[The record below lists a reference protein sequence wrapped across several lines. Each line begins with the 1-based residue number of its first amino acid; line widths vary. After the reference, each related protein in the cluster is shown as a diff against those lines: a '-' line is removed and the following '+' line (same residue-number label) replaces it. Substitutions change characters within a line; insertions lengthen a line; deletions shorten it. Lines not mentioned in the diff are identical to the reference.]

1 MNTEKNGTLS
11 QEDIKTLTQSGIIPD
26 GTPAAIVKVF
36 AIACANHKLSPFKK
50 EIYLIKYNT
59 KTGTQYHTIV
69 GIDGLRAKAAR
80 TGQFAGR
87 DDAKYDLQPD
97 GKFFTSAQI
106 AGAKKIPLSC
116 TVTVYRMISGQRC
129 PFTKTVVFA
138 EYYPAVANPNPDR
151 RDFSKAAT
159 MPFNMIEK
167 CAEAAVLRMAFAEE
181 TEGLHIPEESA
192 AFEDNTLAA
201 AETRPELAVDVEAL
215 KDRLS
220 QVWTIPVLK
229 EVYAE
234 NPAYQEFAQLF
245 TDRRVE
251 IETMIEKGQ
260 IQR

>member
-1 MNTEKNGTLS
+1 MNNDKKNFMS
-11 QEDIKTLTQSGIIPD
+11 EEDIKTLTQAGIIPD

-36 AIACANHKLSPFKK
+36 ALACANHNLSPFKK
-50 EIYLIKYNT
+50 EIYLVKYNT
-59 KTGTQYHTIV
+59 KTGVQYHTIV

-97 GKFFTSAQI
+97 GKFFTASQI
-106 AGAKKIPLSC
+106 AGAKKMPISC
-116 TVTVYRMISGQRC
+116 TITVYRMVGGQRC

-192 AFEDNTLAA
+192 AFEDSTLSA
-201 AETRPELAVDVEAL
+201 AETRPELTIDAADLE
-215 KDRLS
+215 DRLS
-220 QVWTIPVLK
+220 QVWTIPVLM
-229 EVYAE
+229 EVYKE
-234 NPAYQEFAQLF
+234 NPAHKEFAQLF
-245 TDRRVE
+245 TDRRLE
-251 IETMIEKGQ
+251 IEAMIENGQ
-260 IQR
+260 LQQ